1 MLGRT
6 AENFAQPTSPSSL
19 GTDPLRGRVEGLLR
33 AQSGPID
40 DGAAGPITLDQLT
53 KIEEKAPH

>member
-6 AENFAQPTSPSSL
+6 AENSAQPTSTSSL

-40 DGAAGPITLDQLT
+40 DGAAGPITF
-53 KIEEKAPH
+53 